1 MEGFLKL
8 DKYNKARVIGNV
20 VYGAGLCLGCISTLA
35 LCGIGAGLMIAAE
48 NRIND
53 EDYNKVNEQHTTEI
67 FDKLTEDY
75 NAGNMSEREYIVAVE
90 KIADLTVKNYIT
102 NPDYNSNVPTDV
114 VDLYKAGQ
122 YTAMAGTFAPG
133 ITAVVCGL
141 SHISANVLDKAE
153 EKASKKEERVL

>member
-1 MEGFLKL
+1 MEGFLKSDAIYCL
-8 DKYNKARVIGNV
+8 AKVI
-20 VYGAGLCLGCISTLA
+20 YCLGLGSIILPFA
-35 LCGIGAGLMIAAE
+35 LCGTGAGLMIAAE

-75 NAGNMSEREYIVAVE
+75 NAGNMSEREYVVAVE

-122 YTAMAGTFAPG
+122 YTAMVRTFAPA
-133 ITAVVCGL
+133 ITAVVCGA
-141 SHISANVLDKAE
+141 SRISANVLDKAE
-153 EKASKKEERVL
+153 EKASKKQEIVL